1 MEQNKNPKISVLMP
15 VYKTK
20 EKYLREAI
28 ESILSQTFDDFEFLI
43 LDDCPDDARE
53 DIIKS
58 YKDSRI
64 KYSKNEKNLGI
75 TPTRNKLMELSK
87 GEYLA
92 IMDHDDVSNK
102 ERFAKQVEYLDSNPE
117 VGVVGS
123 NIHMI
128 CSNRDIVYPT
138 NDQDIKT
145 TLMMKCAI
153 VHPSSMIRK
162 SVLIDNNIKYNEYYS
177 PAEDYKLWCDLIDV
191 TNFYNIPEVLFNYR
205 DHKSNTSNKQ
215 NRKMEEGAFNI
226 WAENEFKYPV
236 LWKKYRLTKA
246 RFIKT
251 IRLFG
256 FIPFL
261 KIEQNGRR
269 SKYYLFD
276 LIPLFSTQK
285 SVKF

>member
-15 VYKTK
+15 VYKTN

-28 ESILSQTFDDFEFLI
+28 ESVLSQTFDDFEFLI
-43 LDDCPDDARE
+43 LDDCPDDTRE
-53 DIIKS
+53 EIVKS

-75 TPTRNKLMELSK
+75 TPTRNKLIEASK

-102 ERFAKQVEYLDSNPE
+102 ERFAKQVAYLDSNLD

-128 CSNRDIVYPT
+128 CSNRDMAYPT
-138 NDQDIKT
+138 KDQDIKT

-162 SVLIDNNIKYNEYYS
+162 SVLDNNNIRYSEYYS
-177 PAEDYKLWCDLIDV
+177 PAEDYKLWCDLIDI

-215 NRKMEEGAFNI
+215 NSKMEEATFNI
-226 WAENEFKYPV
+226 RAENEFKYPV
-236 LWKKYRLTKA
+236 LWKKYVLTKA
-246 RFIKT
+246 RFIKN
-251 IRLFG
+251 IRLFN
-256 FIPFL
+256 FIPFI
-261 KIEQNGRR
+261 KIEQKGRR

-276 LIPLFSTQK
+276 LIPIFSIK
-285 SVKF
+285 NSVKM